1 MHVFPTHVSVR
12 PAVLRL
18 RRKALLSTLLTASF
32 ASGSLSAS
40 PSQTIQVPISPGSFV
55 LSNPN
60 GGSATGPQFA
70 EFLGRKAVYLPSGL
84 ISVKDSKLRDGTI
97 DVDVATKPG
106 ALFAGVAFREQSPD
120 NLEIVYLRPGATDT
134 LEAMQ
139 YTPRLNGDAIWQLLN
154 SNHEKAIAHFPKD
167 QWFHVRLV
175 VAGRTCTVFMNN
187 STDPAMTVTNLRRGD
202 SEGAIALWG
211 LGGGAYFSNLSYTVV
226 PHRAPL
232 ADLPP
237 FEEAGLVSDWELSPA
252 FDASE
257 VDAAKYPDPIEH
269 WDAVH
274 AEDPG
279 FVLVNRYRTSPAMF
293 PMPTREEMRKGRAK
307 GAKVVFAR
315 AHINSAAAA
324 DKMLKIGYSDDIVV
338 YLNGKAV
345 FSGKNALS
353 YRSDDALGVFGL
365 NDQAPIHLNAGD
377 NELLVAV
384 TEYNGG
390 WAFEC
395 KLSPN

>member
-1 MHVFPTHVSVR
+1 MHVFPPHVSLR
-12 PAVLRL
+12 PAVVGLG
-18 RRKALLSTLLTASF
+18 RKILLSTLLAASF
-32 ASGSLSAS
+32 AASPLNAS
-40 PSQTIQVPISPGSFV
+40 PSQRVEVPMAPDSFV

-60 GGSATGPQFA
+60 GPSAAGP
-70 EFLGRKAVYLPSGL
+70 EFLDYLGHKAVYLPSGL
-84 ISVKDSKLRDGTI
+84 ISVKNSKLRDGTI
-97 DVDVATKPG
+97 DVDVATKQG
-106 ALFAGVAFREQSPD
+106 ALFTGIAFRIESD
-120 NLEIVYLRPGATDT
+120 ANLEIVYLRPGLTDT

-154 SNHEKAIAHFPKD
+154 TSHEKASAHFPKD
-167 QWFHVRLV
+167 QWFHIKLV
-175 VAGRTCTVFMNN
+175 VSGRTCTVFMNN
-187 STDPAMTVTNLRRGD
+187 NPDPTMTVTNLRRGD
-202 SEGAIALWG
+202 SEGTIGLWG
-211 LGGGAYFSNLSYTVV
+211 LGGGAYFSNLSYTLS
-226 PHRAPL
+226 PDRAPL

-237 FEEAGLVSDWELSPA
+237 FQEAGLVSEWELSPA
-252 FDASE
+252 FDAAD
-257 VDAAKYPDPIEH
+257 VDAAAYPSSIAQWEK
-269 WDAVH
+269 VH

-293 PMPTREEMRKGRAK
+293 PMPSREEMQKGRVK

-315 AHINSAAAA
+315 AHLASSAPA
-324 DKMLKIGYSDDIVV
+324 DKILNIGYSDDIIV
-338 YLNGKAV
+338 YLNGKQV

-365 NDQAPIHLNAGD
+365 SDQAPIHLNAGD

-395 KLSPN
+395 KLSQ